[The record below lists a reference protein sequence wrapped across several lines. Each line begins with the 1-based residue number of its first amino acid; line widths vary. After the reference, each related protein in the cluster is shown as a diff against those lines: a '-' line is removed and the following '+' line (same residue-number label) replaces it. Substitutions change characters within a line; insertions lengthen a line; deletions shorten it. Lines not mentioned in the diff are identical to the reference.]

1 MIDRAFV
8 DESIRMSADGYVYVL
23 AAVSPTHRTGSLVPV
38 RRVLLPGQR
47 YVHWRDETNERRS
60 TFVDAINTMAFDVT
74 VAVMERVPNR
84 GQERARAAC
93 MLALAAEFD
102 RGPGFRWE
110 IEGRREH
117 LDQRDRD
124 TIHNAHR
131 SGELSNAPALRF
143 VSKSASPAFWV
154 ADAASSTAS
163 AYFARA
169 GRSDHWWRTLR
180 FSRLV
185 VLAVDP

>member
-1 MIDRAFV
+1 MIDRAFI
-8 DESIRMSADGYVYVL
+8 DESIRMSPDGYAYVL
-23 AAVSPTHRTGSLVPV
+23 AAVCPTPRTGSLVSL

-47 YVHWRDETNERRS
+47 YVHWRDETNVRREAL
-60 TFVDAINTMAFDVT
+60 VDAFNTMAFDVT
-74 VAVMERVPNR
+74 VAVLERVPNR

-102 RGPGFRWE
+102 RGAAVRWE

-117 LDQRDRD
+117 LDQRDID

-131 SGELSNAPALRF
+131 GGQLSNAPTLNF
-143 VSKSASPAFWV
+143 VSKSASPALWV
-154 ADAASSTAS
+154 ADAAASTAS

-169 GRSDHWWRTLR
+169 GRSDHWWRSLR